1 MKQENETNPQA
12 PLLIAVTGGIGS
24 GKSVVCRVLSAL
36 GYPVYDCDSRAK
48 EIMDSSDEIK
58 SVISGEISEEA
69 VNPDGSINRP
79 ALADAV
85 FGDPAKLA
93 ILDRAVHSAVTSD
106 IRAWRAS
113 RAESAVGG
121 SDGIRQSLLFVE
133 TAIPFKSGL
142 FRMVD
147 DIWEVTASEEIRI
160 ARAAAR
166 DKVSAES
173 IRRRIASQSA
183 ESPSVRAA
191 AEPDSAPGFRTLL
204 NDGSTPLL
212 PAIQRLLSGYGRQ
225 A

>member
-1 MKQENETNPQA
+1 MTPGKETNPQA

-113 RAESAVGG
+113 YADADLG
-121 SDGIRQSLLFVE
+121 DGKSQPLLFVE

-173 IRRRIASQSA
+173 VRRRIASQAA